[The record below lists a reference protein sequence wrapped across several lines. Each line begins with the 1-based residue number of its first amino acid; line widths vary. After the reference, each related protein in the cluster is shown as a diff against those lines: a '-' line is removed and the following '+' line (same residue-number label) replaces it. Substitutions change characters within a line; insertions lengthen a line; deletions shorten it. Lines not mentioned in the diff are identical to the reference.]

1 MPRLKVQEI
10 EGDMGKLFL
19 PLIQRCPP
27 ACVLLEKCPGAPL
40 ARGNAG
46 EAALRDLGDAARK
59 VILRQRVQVAGEKV
73 QRFADEGSTF
83 AVFSRSVSR
92 PPVRC
97 MPAHPHSPCAAR

>member
-1 MPRLKVQEI
+1 
-10 EGDMGKLFL
+10 MGKLFYL
-19 PLIQRCPP
+19 SFNACPP

-73 QRFADEGSTF
+73 QPFADEGSTF
-83 AVFSRSVSR
+83 AVFSRIVSR
-92 PPVRC
+92 PPVRR
-97 MPAHPHSPCAAR
+97 MPAHPHSLCAAR